1 VDKVYDFVIIG
12 GGPAGSTA
20 ASNLARNGFKVLV
33 LEKEKFP
40 RFHVGESLLPFCY
53 GLFKDLGVLGQMEK
67 EFKRKPGVTFSNS
80 DNTNSSNWCFNHLI
94 KDDSHLSFHV
104 ERDRF
109 DKILLE
115 RSRELGAEV
124 LEATQVSSVDFSSNK
139 HVKVVTKSEEC
150 FLANFL
156 IDASGQDA
164 FLGKLQGTKRN
175 QPQLSQRIALSA
187 HWEKAKLDPILKEGN
202 LRIVSL
208 EGRKKGWI
216 WMIPVSDQRLSVG
229 VVVELDY
236 FKSKKRN
243 EKSSS
248 SDWLR
253 DFYISEVNSCR
264 LGKEVLTSAKMAM
277 EVAVNSN
284 YSFDVSQKYGD
295 RFAVIGDAASFL
307 DPMFASGVFV
317 GMKSAMLVTNA
328 LLNINEGEYESE
340 LIDAYSQI
348 SGAYQ
353 LLELMITTFYNPDAI
368 KFSELDH
375 GSISEYKK
383 LDTVFGIM
391 HLVLAGDFFSNH
403 KNYLK
408 AIEVLSSAK
417 MVERF
422 RHLTNHTDTQTSQV
436 CTKSMLSI

>member
-1 VDKVYDFVIIG
+1 
-12 GGPAGSTA
+12 
-20 ASNLARNGFKVLV
+20 
-33 LEKEKFP
+33 
-40 RFHVGESLLPFCY
+40 
-53 GLFKDLGVLGQMEK
+53 M
-67 EFKRKPGVTFSNS
+67 
-80 DNTNSSNWCFNHLI
+80 
-94 KDDSHLSFHV
+94 
-104 ERDRF
+104 
-109 DKILLE
+109 
-115 RSRELGAEV
+115 
-124 LEATQVSSVDFSSNK
+124 
-139 HVKVVTKSEEC
+139 KVVTKSEEC

-295 RFAVIGDAASFL
+295 RFAVIGDAASF
-307 DPMFASGVFV
+307 
-317 GMKSAMLVTNA
+317 
-328 LLNINEGEYESE
+328 
-340 LIDAYSQI
+340 
-348 SGAYQ
+348 
-353 LLELMITTFYNPDAI
+353 
-368 KFSELDH
+368 
-375 GSISEYKK
+375 
-383 LDTVFGIM
+383 
-391 HLVLAGDFFSNH
+391 
-403 KNYLK
+403 
-408 AIEVLSSAK
+408 
-417 MVERF
+417 
-422 RHLTNHTDTQTSQV
+422 
-436 CTKSMLSI
+436 